1 MSDSEGSRMHTE
13 DKVRAALQA
22 LADQDRSRQS
32 QTPAHIIYAWHRPR
46 KWNLG
51 TAFGA
56 IGVAAAAMLA
66 AIFMYPS
73 QTVPTPRPPEPP
85 RVAVAEPAP
94 IVLKTKPEP
103 QPLPVKHTK
112 RIAPKEQPRE
122 VVTDFFP
129 LMDVPPPFERGQL
142 LRVVVPTATMR
153 TVGLP
158 VNPDRLSDRIQ
169 ADVLI
174 GEEGMA
180 RAIRFVSY
188 EQ

>member
-1 MSDSEGSRMHTE
+1 MSNDP
-13 DKVRAALQA
+13 VRSALQA
-22 LADQDRSRQS
+22 LAEHDRSLQS
-32 QTPAHIIYAWHRPR
+32 QTPARLIYARHRPR

-66 AIFMYPS
+66 AILMYPS
-73 QTVPTPRPPEPP
+73 PKAPSPRPPDPP
-85 RVAVAEPAP
+85 QVAIAESEI
-94 IVLKTKPEP
+94 IVPEATP
-103 QPLPVKHTK
+103 VSASPVKHTK
-112 RIAPKEQPRE
+112 RVAPKSQPRE
-122 VVTDFFP
+122 IVTEFFP

-142 LRVVVPTATMR
+142 LRVVVPASTMR

-158 VNPDRLSDRIQ
+158 VNPERLSERVQ
-169 ADVLI
+169 ADVLV

-180 RAIRFVSY
+180 RAIRFVSF